1 VSATFFI
8 GRRRFP
14 IVKKTMSNR
23 TLTVEFNEKKID
35 SIFAAAN
42 QCYLPGAAVD
52 ISIAG
57 TPVYRKGFGL
67 ATIELPV
74 LLSPS
79 IRKRIHCETFAT

>member
-1 VSATFFI
+1 
-8 GRRRFP
+8 
-14 IVKKTMSNR
+14 MSKS
-23 TLTVEFNEKKID
+23 TLTVEFNERKID
-35 SIFAAAN
+35 SIFAAVN
-42 QCYLPGAAVD
+42 QCHLPGAAVG

-79 IRKRIHCETFAT
+79 IRMRIHCKTFAR